1 MNLAMVALPIWT
13 QSGQH
18 CAYGF
23 LPYRQTQSFDSIP
36 FDLTQMEVAFVRRM
50 EVFRFIIQHV
60 HSRWTDYKVL
70 PGVTGHRSLVLS
82 QYKLLTLNT
91 E

>member
-1 MNLAMVALPIWT
+1 MVACCP
-13 QSGQH
+13 SGPRQH

-23 LPYRQTQSFDSIP
+23 LSYRRTQAFDSIP
-36 FDLTQMEVAFVRRM
+36 FDLTQMGVALVRWM
-50 EVFRFIIQHV
+50 KVFRFIIQHV

-82 QYKLLTLNT
+82 QYTLLTLNT